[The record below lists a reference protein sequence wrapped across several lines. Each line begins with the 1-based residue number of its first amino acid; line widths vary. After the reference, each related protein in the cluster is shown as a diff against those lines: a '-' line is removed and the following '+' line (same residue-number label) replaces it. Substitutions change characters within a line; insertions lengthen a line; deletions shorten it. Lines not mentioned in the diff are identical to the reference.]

1 MWKSSSSANP
11 QNRLRQLAFIYW
23 SQELASKYFTSTTHQ
38 ILSCQKKM
46 NFSRNSRYVL
56 GVESPLVCDILSSA
70 DENGLMKMTS
80 MSDFTTTTTTTT
92 STLNQVKFTLEDAIT
107 DVNRKVVDEIDLE
120 QDQAI
125 YDSLELAKDYLDY
138 DEEDEDDEE

>member
-1 MWKSSSSANP
+1 MDGDY
-11 QNRLRQLAFIYW
+11 LCRQT
-23 SQELASKYFTSTTHQ
+23 KV
-38 ILSCQKKM
+38 
-46 NFSRNSRYVL
+46 NFSPNSRYVL